1 MTSNITK
8 IRTHIQ
14 HFRFEDLFIEELG
27 WDQYRNPLEVVVDG
41 DYVTLNAFAEKRGMV
56 AFTVGD
62 IPEYKLRRK
71 VEQQVAKVHR
81 ENIIIYTDAQQTQQI
96 WQWVRRET
104 GKPLASRERPF
115 YAGQSGE
122 HIAQILS
129 GIAFSLDE
137 EENLTIVDVTSRVRA
152 SFDVERVTKRFYDR
166 FKKQHDAFLAF
177 IDGIPDEDFQR
188 WYASVMLNRI
198 MFIYFVQRKGF
209 LDSDPDYLRNRLAR
223 TDGNFYREFLIPLFF
238 DGFAKKDHSRET
250 KQLLGDV
257 PYLNGGLFLPHQIE
271 EHYGEAI
278 QIANEAFEKLFDFFD
293 EYHWHLDESPLRNDN
308 EINPDV
314 LGYIF
319 EKYINQKQM
328 GAYYTKE
335 DITEY
340 ISKNTVIPFL
350 FDEARKA
357 VKIAFEGEHTIWD
370 LLVENPDRYIY
381 PAVQHGTHLELPDEI
396 AIGIGDVSQ
405 RDQWNTPAPP
415 DYGLPT
421 EIWREVVAR
430 RGRYFDIRQK
440 LESDEV
446 SQINDLI
453 TLNLDIQQFA
463 QDVLDTTDSP
473 DVIRAFWKALNRVT
487 VLDPTCGSGAF
498 LFAALNILEPL
509 YEACLERM
517 EGFLREL
524 DDNAHPQKYSDFREV
539 MARID
544 QHPNRRYFILKSII
558 IQNLYGVD
566 IMEEAVEIAK
576 LRLFLKLVAQVDD
589 KHKIEPLPDIDFNI
603 RAGNTLVGF
612 ATQDEVRRAMTT
624 TSAGQGK
631 LLFGEDQESLAE
643 IERKAQDIDRLF
655 GLFRQQQ
662 TELGGE
668 VRPEDKAELKRRLG
682 ELETEL
688 NHLLAGQYGVD
699 PTKPAQY
706 DKWLKSHEP
715 FHWFVEFYGVLK
727 TGGFDVIIG
736 NPPYVEYHKVRKI
749 YKLIEFITEK
759 CGNLY
764 AYVIE
769 RCTNTLRSA
778 GRMGMIVQLSAICTD
793 RMQPLQEL
801 YHSSSSNIWASAF
814 DDRPAK
820 LFDGLEHIRAT
831 IILNEKDGRSALQT
845 HKIFTTNLNRWYSD
859 DRSVLFQIIGYGDVT
874 QLMIPGSFP
883 KVFDERLLQ
892 IIQKL
897 HEFDSTFEQV
907 YDKNSKH
914 VIHYHRSPLYWIR
927 SQDFMPH
934 FASENAQRSVHH
946 FKDFG
951 LSDKAYISSIGS
963 VINSTLFYIWFVAF
977 GNGRNIAIRDIITL
991 PAPDSMLDKSIKSE
1005 FDSAFKNLM
1014 DDYVVNSVI
1023 RKRRDGVEY
1032 QEFYP
1037 SQSKHIIDEIDRV
1050 LARHYGF
1057 TDEEL
1062 DFIINYDIK
1071 YRMGD
1076 ELGGDDEGEDE

>member
-14 HFRFEDLFIEELG
+14 DFRFEDLFIEELG
-27 WDQYRNPLEVVVDG
+27 WDQYRNPLEVVVNG

-56 AFTVGD
+56 AFTVAD

-81 ENIIIYTDAQQTQQI
+81 ENIIIYIDPQRTQQI

-137 EENLTIVDVTSRVRA
+137 EDDLTIVDVTSRVRA
-152 SFDVERVTKRFYDR
+152 AFDVERVTRRFYDR
-166 FKKQHDAFLAF
+166 FKRQHDAFLAF
-177 IDGIPDEDFQR
+177 IEGIPNEDFQR

-209 LDSDPDYLRNRLAR
+209 LDGDTDYLRNRLAR
-223 TDGNFYREFLIPLFF
+223 TDGNFYRDFLCPLFF
-238 DGFAKKDHSRET
+238 EGFAKKEHTPAIRR
-250 KQLLGDV
+250 LLGDV
-257 PYLNGGLFLPHQIE
+257 PYLNGGLFLQHEIE
-271 EHYGEAI
+271 KRYGDAI
-278 QIANEAFEKLFDFFD
+278 QIENEAFEKLFDFFD
-293 EYHWHLDESPLRNDN
+293 EYHWHLDERPLRNDN

-335 DITEY
+335 DITDY

-350 FDEARKA
+350 FDEVRKA

-381 PAVQHGTHLELPDEI
+381 PAVQHGTQLALPEEI
-396 AIGIGDVSQ
+396 EAGINDVSQ

-415 DYGLPT
+415 EYGLPT

-430 RGRYFDIRQK
+430 RTRYAEVRGK
-440 LESDEV
+440 LERGEV
-446 SQINDLI
+446 RQINDLI

-463 QDVLDTTDSP
+463 QDVIDFTDSP
-473 DVIRAFWKALNRVT
+473 DVIRAFWKAINCVT

-524 DDNAHPQKYSDFREV
+524 GENAHPQKYSDFREV
-539 MARID
+539 MTRID

-589 KHKIEPLPDIDFNI
+589 KRRIEPLPDIDFNI

-631 LLFGEDQESLAE
+631 LLFGEDQEALEE

-662 TELGGE
+662 TQLGGE
-668 VRPEDKAELKRRLG
+668 VRPEDKAELKHRLG

-688 NHLLAGQYGVD
+688 NHLLAGQYGID

-715 FHWFVEFYGVLK
+715 YHWFVEFYGVLK
-727 TGGFDVIIG
+727 NGGFDVIIG
-736 NPPYVEYHKVRKI
+736 NPPYATLSSIKDYSVDRYATTKTR
-749 YKLIEFITEK
+749 
-759 CGNLY
+759 NLY
-764 AYVIE
+764 PLILE
-769 RCTNTLRSA
+769 RCLPLAVHYGRS
-778 GRMGMIVQLSAICTD
+778 GYIVPVSSISTD
-793 RMQPLQEL
+793 GYKTLQEVL
-801 YHSSSSNIWASAF
+801 LQYELHASSF
-814 DDRPAK
+814 DDRPAR
-820 LFDGLEHIRAT
+820 LFEGLEHIQLT
-831 IILNEKDGRSALQT
+831 IWLVQNRPNKSSIYHTTECLRWSSVEREYLFSRLEYQSVKYEHIENSLPKLSRDIESEMLR
-845 HKIFTTNLNRWYSD
+845 KIW
-859 DRSVLFQIIGYGDVT
+859 
-874 QLMIPGSFP
+874 
-883 KVFDERLLQ
+883 
-892 IIQKL
+892 
-897 HEFDSTFEQV
+897 
-907 YDKNSKH
+907 
-914 VIHYHRSPLYWIR
+914 
-927 SQDFMPH
+927 
-934 FASENAQRSVHH
+934 
-946 FKDFG
+946 
-951 LSDKAYISSIGS
+951 SDKVTVGEQLDKRGQHSVYYSRKVHNFLQALDFIPEVYNGEGELREPSELKQLRFTHQISAD
-963 VINSTLFYIWFVAF
+963 VVFCCLNSTLFRWFINVFSDCRHVNKREVEGFPINLARA
-977 GNGRNIAIRDIITL
+977 GNEENWDELSRL
-991 PAPDSMLDKSIKSE
+991 LSDSLKHTSE
-1005 FDSAFKNLM
+1005 FRTMRFSHDTLRIQCIIPKL
-1014 DDYVVNSVI
+1014 
-1023 RKRRDGVEY
+1023 
-1032 QEFYP
+1032 
-1037 SQSKHIIDEIDRV
+1037 SKPIIDEIDQV

-1076 ELGGDDEGEDE
+1076 DLFDDEGDEE